1 MDEEDGEMDDLT
13 AVLNLIRGISYS
25 GKPAWLVGG
34 AVRDIVLG
42 TLPADWDI
50 VIKTDLEGIKVIF
63 PDAVCVGRNRKPV
76 CHTSFHGLKLEI
88 LPLHGEDIL
97 SDLAVR
103 DFTINAMAMDFEG
116 ELIDP
121 FGGSRDLEKAVLR
134 FTGDASER
142 IEEDPVRILR
152 MCRFASSLK
161 LFIPGSDLIAA
172 RKDAHRIRSVHLE
185 RVGMEV
191 LKGIKGRCAAF
202 LALVDSSG
210 LTVDLFPFL
219 EKVRYIPASGDN
231 NSETGGNFH
240 HILRMMSF
248 IQKGEY
254 PGEFSPWVLFLP
266 FFSGKKDKKE
276 AARMARDLMV
286 RWGWPL
292 SIREEVIFYAGH
304 ICSLFQPLD
313 GKGLYRIYKDM
324 QRRGRVDLFLA
335 ARLFLD
341 ALPKST
347 GCFYIPGM
355 NSNRINMKKIFP
367 LLNCKEIFL
376 SCGDISRIFSIPEGP
391 LLGKLRQ
398 DLAFSISE
406 GKIKTRDEALVLIEE
421 QIKKTG
427 SRNIKGCWTGF

>member
-1 MDEEDGEMDDLT
+1 MIEENGEMDDLA
-13 AVLNLIRGISYS
+13 AVLNLIRNISHS

-42 TLPADWDI
+42 TLPNDWDI
-50 VIKTDLEGIKVIF
+50 VIKTDLEGINTLF
-63 PDAVCVGRNRKPV
+63 PDAVCVGKDRNFV
-76 CHTSFHGLKLEI
+76 CHTSFHGLKLEVST
-88 LPLHGEDIL
+88 LHGEDIV
-97 SDLAVR
+97 SDLAGR
-103 DFTINAMAMDFEG
+103 DFTINAMAMDPGG

-121 FGGSRDLEKAVLR
+121 FGGSRDMEKAVLR

-161 LFIPGSDLIAA
+161 LFIPESDLLAA

-191 LKGIKGRCAAF
+191 LKGIKGRCASF
-202 LALVDSSG
+202 VALVDSSG
-210 LTVDLFPFL
+210 LTGDLFPFL
-219 EKVRYIPASGDN
+219 EKVRYIPASGDK

-276 AARMARDLMV
+276 ATRMARDLMV

-324 QRRGRVDLFLA
+324 QRRGRVNLFLA

-341 ALPKST
+341 AFPERT

-355 NSNRINMKKIFP
+355 NSNRIKMKKIFP

-391 LLGKLRQ
+391 LLGKLRL

-406 GKIKTRDEALVLIEE
+406 GKIKTRDEALALIEE
-421 QIKKTG
+421 QIKKD
-427 SRNIKGCWTGF
+427 RLNRC